1 MRRIIG
7 IISVMCSEH
16 VIEYL
21 HVGRSHPSKDRKA
34 LVRIRAGILV
44 AVVALL
50 SVGCA
55 LTQEVTKTPRNAIEQ
70 LLLSQAVEG
79 ALEGVTVPIPEGEAI
94 RVEVTG
100 LQTDRAHLHMDE
112 QDQRF
117 GVIDSPS
124 WDLAFVRDLV
134 AGRLGALGYRVRQ
147 SEEEATYLVRILVHA
162 MGTNQGKTFFGIP
175 PIQSLIIPFAL
186 PQITLYQKLNQ
197 LAHVRLHLDIFETG
211 TGRFVQ
217 STQWTSG
224 STYYNQYTVLFFFS
238 FRTTDLVAPP

>member
-1 MRRIIG
+1 MSR
-7 IISVMCSEH
+7 EH
-16 VIEYL
+16 LIENL
-21 HVGRSHPSKDRKA
+21 HVGSSCQSQESKTRA
-34 LVRIRAGILV
+34 QISAGILV
-44 AVVALL
+44 FALAVL

-70 LLLSQAVEG
+70 LLLSQALEG
-79 ALEGVTVPIPEGEAI
+79 ALEGVTLPIPEGEAI

-100 LQTDRAHLHMDE
+100 LQTDRVHLHMDE
-112 QDQRF
+112 YDERL
-117 GVIDSPS
+117 GVIDSSS
-124 WDLAFVRDLV
+124 WDLGFVRDAV
-134 AGRLGALGYRVRQ
+134 AGRLGALGYRVQ
-147 SEEEATYLVRILVHA
+147 KAEEASQYLIRILVHA

-217 STQWTSG
+217 STHWTSG